1 MSELYKVF
9 MAKVGSKERTAKVYA
24 ATVRRIHRELYKKEL
39 DDKTLAFVKR
49 AKTLNY
55 VKKIVNLTRRKNAAT
70 ALLMALKAV
79 GESEKLVQKYRTVMM
94 AADADY
100 QKFLLS
106 GQRKRPYANAEKAWG
121 IVVNLHKKVNKEIE
135 ARRLW
140 DLGPSVSP
148 AEYRVLMAWIYLK
161 WLAHMPPRRLVYA
174 DTRLVTKDV
183 YEKSAQDENYVVM
196 KPRKWVWKLHRY
208 KQAGKSGTQTLDI
221 PGPLKAALNK
231 MRPIIQAKNDKGFIF
246 QNNKFSGLSRSQ
258 FSTFVK
264 WVFARYAGKKWSQN
278 TIRSIKVSSVW
289 VPSAE
294 NPLTLAKQ
302 MGHTM
307 ETAMLHYRASN
318 TNSATDAN
326 NTAGK
331 EKA

>member
-1 MSELYKVF
+1 MSGLYKVF
-9 MAKVGSKERTAKVYA
+9 TKNLGSKERTAKVYA
-24 ATVRRIHRELYKKEL
+24 ATVRRVHREVYKKEL
-39 DDKTLAFVKR
+39 DDETMAFAKR

-70 ALLMALKAV
+70 ALLMGLKAV
-79 GESEKLVQKYRTVMM
+79 NKNEKYVGKYRAVMM

-106 GQRKRPYANAEKAWG
+106 GQRKRPYKDAEKAWA
-121 IVVNLHKKVNKEIE
+121 IVSNLHKKVNKEIE

-140 DLGPSVSP
+140 DLGSHVTA
-148 AEYRVLMAWIYLK
+148 AEYRILMAWIYLK

-174 DTRLVTKDV
+174 DTRLVTKAV
-183 YEKSAQDENYVVM
+183 YEASAKDDNYVVM
-196 KPRKWVWKLHRY
+196 KPRKWVWRLHRY
-208 KQAGKSGTQTLDI
+208 KQAGKSGPQTLDI

-246 QNNKFSGLSRSQ
+246 QNNKFQSLSRSQ

-264 WVFARYAGKKWSQN
+264 WVFMRYAGKKWSQN

-294 NPLTLAKQ
+294 NPLRLAKQ

-318 TNSATDAN
+318 EST
-326 NTAGK
+326 
-331 EKA
+331 